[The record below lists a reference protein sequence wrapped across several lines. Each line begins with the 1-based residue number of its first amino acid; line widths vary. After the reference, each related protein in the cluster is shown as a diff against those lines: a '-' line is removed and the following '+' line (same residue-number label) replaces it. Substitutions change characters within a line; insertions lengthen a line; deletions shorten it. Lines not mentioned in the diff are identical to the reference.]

1 MRITKKKKKKKQK
14 VVKCVAKV
22 AAVKP
27 LMQSKP
33 AYERYARTHLTITI
47 NKNKKQKPAE
57 SQSGRGRRCFRRA
70 ADEYTPNLDTRG
82 LEDFALFL

>member
-1 MRITKKKKKKKQK
+1 MLKNTKKKKKKK

-27 LMQSKP
+27 SMQSKP

-47 NKNKKQKPAE
+47 NKKKQKPVE

-82 LEDFALFL
+82 LEDLALFL